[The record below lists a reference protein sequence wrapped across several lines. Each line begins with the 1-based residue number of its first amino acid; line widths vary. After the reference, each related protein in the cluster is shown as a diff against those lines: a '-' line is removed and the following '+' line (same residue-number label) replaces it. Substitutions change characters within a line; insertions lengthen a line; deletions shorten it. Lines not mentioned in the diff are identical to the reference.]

1 MKKNRAICLL
11 ITIVLLFAWMVPAAA
26 AASPE
31 NAPDQPVLSGSHS
44 VDAAISLGTTERLTK
59 TAKAVILYELNSDT
73 MLYAYNADEKIYPS
87 SMVKLMTALV
97 ALENGNMS
105 DSVTVTKEAL
115 SHVMIGAVSAGLKRD
130 EVITLRDLLYCMMTA
145 SANDAAVV
153 IAEHIGGSQ
162 DGFIR
167 MMNEKAQQL
176 GCKNT
181 HYSNAHG
188 IHDDDTYTTA
198 RDICRI
204 MDAAMENEDFR
215 MLFSAKQHTVPETNK
230 SKERVLNTTNYMMST
245 EVEKKYYDQR
255 VTGGKTGATD
265 KAGRCLA
272 LTAESN
278 GMNVLCIVM
287 GAEPTYD
294 SDTSLKRFGSFEEAQ
309 VLLDYAFKTYEF
321 RQVFFDGQIITQYP
335 VEGGMNDVVVQPQT
349 SASTVLPVDT
359 DVSKLTVKYENS
371 FDTLKAPLEKGAV
384 LGTVQVW
391 FEQKCLA
398 QTNLVAKN
406 AVEVWHAPVAAS
418 APKDR
423 DNIHSWTPFLMIL
436 GVLFGG
442 VLLFGV
448 VLLVIRFVRIR
459 SRKAAHSRKREKRR
473 RSR

>member
-11 ITIVLLFAWMVPAAA
+11 TAIVLLFVWMVPAVS
-26 AASPE
+26 AASSE
-31 NAPDQPVLSGSHS
+31 NVPDQSVLSGSHS
-44 VDAAISLGTTERLTK
+44 VDAVTPLGTTERLTK

-73 MLYAYNADEKIYPS
+73 MLYAYNADEKTDPT

-97 ALENGNMS
+97 ALENGNMT
-105 DSVTVTKEAL
+105 DPVTVTKEAL
-115 SHVMIGAVSAGLKRD
+115 SHMQMGAVSAGLKNG
-130 EVITLRDLLYCMMTA
+130 EVITLGDLLYCMMTA
-145 SANDAAVV
+145 SANDAAIV

-162 DGFIR
+162 DEFIR
-167 MMNEKAQQL
+167 MMNEKAQAL

-181 HYSNAHG
+181 HYTNAHG
-188 IHDDDTYTTA
+188 LHDDEAYTTA

-204 MDAAMENEDFR
+204 IDAALENEYFR
-215 MLFSAKQHTVPETNK
+215 MLFSAKQHTVPQTNK
-230 SKERVLNTTNYMMST
+230 SEERILNTTNHMMSN
-245 EVEKKYYDQR
+245 EGGKKYYDER
-255 VTGGKTGATD
+255 VTGGKTGAASKTD
-265 KAGRCLA
+265 RCVA
-272 LTAESN
+272 VTAVSN

-287 GAEPTYD
+287 GAEATYAPD
-294 SDTSLKRFGSFEEAQ
+294 NTIKTFGSFEEAE

-335 VEGGMNDVVVQPQT
+335 VEGGMNDVVVRPQT

-359 DVSKLTVKYENS
+359 DVSQLTVKYQKN

-391 FEQKCLA
+391 FEEKCLA

-406 AVEVWHAPVAAS
+406 GVEVRHAPATAS
-418 APKDR
+418 ALKDGN
-423 DNIHSWTPFLMIL
+423 NIHSWRPFLIIL

-459 SRKAAHSRKREKRR
+459 SREAAHSRKREKRR